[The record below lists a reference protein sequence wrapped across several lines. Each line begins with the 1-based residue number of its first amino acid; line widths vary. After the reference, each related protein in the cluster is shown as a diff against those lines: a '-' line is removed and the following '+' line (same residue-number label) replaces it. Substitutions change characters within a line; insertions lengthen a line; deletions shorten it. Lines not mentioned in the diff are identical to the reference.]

1 MDPQQRFGAIE
12 APSFVSHG
20 SAWTPMGCAETSVPR
35 LPDRHIQAARDA
47 PDHRPRSA
55 CGSRRSLAVVPLI
68 PDKRYYG
75 ETPAGPARATG
86 AVSEGIA
93 SGMMIVIRQP
103 QHKGFSVS
111 HWHPGTSV
119 ADDVRR
125 LECITSLPGVQIR
138 ISGSDGVRSPW
149 CMGVLRQCSK
159 RSSTSASSSAC
170 SKTDLRPF

>member
-1 MDPQQRFGAIE
+1 MFGQSLQPGL
-12 APSFVSHG
+12 APARGQPLAPHPPPASQPIPADRQAVPPESHG
-20 SAWTPMGCAETSVPR
+20 
-35 LPDRHIQAARDA
+35 
-47 PDHRPRSA
+47 
-55 CGSRRSLAVVPLI
+55 SLAVVPLI

-93 SGMMIVIRQP
+93 SGKMIVIRQP

-125 LECITSLPGVQIR
+125 LECVTSLPGVQIR

-149 CMGVLRQCSK
+149 CMGVLWQCSK
-159 RSSTSASSSAC
+159 RSSTSASSSPG